1 MSTGPIISRSMFP
14 LSSGINNIMSMKER
28 YDVLQNQLSSGQKA
42 SRLSEMGS
50 DRYFDLALRQRITRI
65 DSFQESIKSVD
76 LRLNVL
82 DQTVS
87 RLDIIEAD
95 MRAVTLSGS
104 GGQSS
109 LNFDTAPATAAA
121 AFDEVLT
128 LLNVDVAG
136 RYLFGGKQTEKGP
149 IEDGLSILNGLG
161 NRAGLLTLVDERR
174 RADLG
179 TDNRGRLAIPAPAA
193 NVATLAEGGLADM
206 PFGMKLSTVVTSS
219 NNITVTAPAG
229 TPPAL
234 SVQFNAGTLPNA
246 GETVTVT

>member
-109 LNFDTAPATAAA
+109 LNFDTAPAC
-121 AFDEVLT
+121 
-128 LLNVDVAG
+128 
-136 RYLFGGKQTEKGP
+136 
-149 IEDGLSILNGLG
+149 
-161 NRAGLLTLVDERR
+161 
-174 RADLG
+174 
-179 TDNRGRLAIPAPAA
+179 
-193 NVATLAEGGLADM
+193 
-206 PFGMKLSTVVTSS
+206 
-219 NNITVTAPAG
+219 
-229 TPPAL
+229 
-234 SVQFNAGTLPNA
+234 
-246 GETVTVT
+246 